1 MEKTTRQA
9 GLFAPLILLV
19 LAQFGI
25 SSDTT
30 TVALGAHAVVSQLG
44 GGMADIQLLNMIFG
58 MVAGMFMVT
67 GGMMGLIIGWR
78 NNFRLGV
85 LLAFLGELTMA
96 LAPSTVVFIWVGRVL
111 VGLGAS
117 FLIPSVLGIVPALY
131 QGQKRIFAYGCV
143 TAGTG
148 AAALMPIPFGILLDL
163 AGFRIA
169 FLVMTALFV
178 LIMILSIRLPLIER
192 PAIRP
197 KFDKLGFITCSTG
210 FFFLLTSIACV
221 SICGII
227 EPLPQAPLVLFGIA
241 PTLPMACLGL
251 ALLCAFAR
259 IEAAKE
265 QRAESPLMP
274 RSFLGTSA
282 ARHSL
287 LAVAFG
293 FFLAGAF
300 NILVIPY
307 VQMAAG
313 ASALEAGLL
322 FACAGAPMVL
332 FAVGVPKVLPSA
344 AAKTVIRLGYVVG
357 AAGFFVMAWGLSQP
371 AILVPVGIGMFFAG
385 AGVGLVNSHA
395 GNAVACS
402 VGEKDVQQSGGIQG
416 TVRDIAHA
424 LAAALLGSLLALV
437 LSSVFASGLAGDA
450 VLSDMTKGQ
459 AVELPSTFTSDASFQ
474 QLLDESDIAKADQEQ
489 VLERY
494 RGARCEANQILLVG
508 LGCGVLSLLL
518 FTRSLPGRKR
528 QDDAAADAQSA

>member
-1 MEKTTRQA
+1 
-9 GLFAPLILLV
+9 
-19 LAQFGI
+19 
-25 SSDTT
+25 
-30 TVALGAHAVVSQLG
+30 LGAL
-44 GGMADIQLLNMIFG
+44 F
-58 MVAGMFMVT
+58 
-67 GGMMGLIIGWR
+67 
-78 NNFRLGV
+78 
-85 LLAFLGELTMA
+85 AFLGELTMA

-148 AAALMPIPFGILLDL
+148 AAGLMPIPFGMLLDA
-163 AGFRIA
+163 AGFRIT
-169 FLVMTALFV
+169 FLVMAALFV
-178 LIMILSIRLPLIER
+178 LIMALSMRLPLIER

-197 KFDKLGFITCSTG
+197 KFDKLGFATCSTG
-210 FFFLLTSIACV
+210 LFFLLTSIACV

-241 PTLPMACLGL
+241 PTVPMACLGV
-251 ALLCAFAR
+251 ALLWAFSR

-274 RSFLGTSA
+274 RSFLGSRA

-313 ASALEAGLL
+313 ATALEAGLL
-322 FACAGAPMVL
+322 FACAGVPMVL
-332 FAVGVPKVLPSA
+332 FAVGVPKVVPC
-344 AAKTVIRLGYVVG
+344 AKARTVIRLGYAVG
-357 AAGFFVMAWGLSQP
+357 AAGCFIMAWGLGQP
-371 AILVPVGIGMFFAG
+371 AVLVPVGVGMFFAG
-385 AGVGLVNSHA
+385 TGIGLVNSHA
-395 GNAVACS
+395 SNAVACS

-424 LAAALLGSLLALV
+424 LAAALLGSVLALV
-437 LSSVFASGLAGDA
+437 LSSVFATGLTGDA
-450 VLSDMTKGQ
+450 VLSDVTRGQ

-474 QLLDESDIAKADQEQ
+474 QILDESDIAKADQEQ

-494 RGARCEANQILLVG
+494 RGARCAANQILLVG
-508 LGCGVLSLLL
+508 LGGLVLSLLL
-518 FTRSLPGRKR
+518 FTRGLPGHKKP
-528 QDDAAADAQSA
+528 DDSAADARGV